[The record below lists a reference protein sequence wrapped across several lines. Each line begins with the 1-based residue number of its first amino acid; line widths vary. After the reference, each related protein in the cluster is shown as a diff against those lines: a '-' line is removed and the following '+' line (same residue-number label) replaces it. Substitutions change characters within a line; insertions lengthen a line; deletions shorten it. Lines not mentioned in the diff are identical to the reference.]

1 LGLGTKLNVA
11 FFTVILVVVLSFSG
25 YQVVVD
31 YTGSREAARK
41 AIQPAISKVMSE
53 IDRIQK
59 SNMELANQL
68 NNDPGMRDAF
78 AARNRDAVANE
89 IRQFSDKVGLPGYV
103 TILDDKGRVFY
114 SSDTPAKFGYAPKEQ
129 SGEFQYVLK
138 HNSWFGTAAP
148 SAAGTLSIST
158 MVPIISGKSV
168 SGIIAVNQPF
178 NSEFLTGLQKKLEI
192 TDNLRD
198 IGMVLFSMRDGR
210 VVAATPELSQRD
222 GGYISKLNR
231 EGQRAISATGTET
244 GGRLWK
250 PLKLEG
256 ADANTVGI
264 VLVSAPIGDSIP
276 KMALILGQAGI
287 CAIFGLILA
296 VMFSA
301 GIAGRHN
308 KSLKFLTQRAKD
320 LAAQKTNIPSL
331 EGLGGEWIELAEV
344 IDHAVQT
351 PRSSVRSLQSQ
362 MQRHQDELNEKNK
375 TIETQQGQVEAV
387 NRQLMSQSRQLSE
400 VSKQINHAN
409 SQAIILQQKLA
420 AVLQISTEGFLIL
433 DPYGNVLSANPVFLN
448 WTGLSEGEVG
458 GRYCFELVKR
468 PGEGRNGDSPS
479 SAFSRHGGNPGD
491 LIAEFY
497 PEGVVFHKAQDKN
510 VEVISHLHPV
520 CADDNNIQGYIMVLR
535 DKSIHSEVGRLR
547 SDILYMLQ
555 DSIRVPLVTAEQK
568 WAAVMKGAPQNTPVS
583 SALSDL
589 HSQYQNLLGV
599 VDSLLMIYGGVVPT
613 VPSNREQ
620 ISITRMIGDCLEAV
634 SQQARSHQI
643 MLDYKTVTGLPTTAV
658 SKDIVRDVIV
668 QLLEK
673 MISVTAPGGRV
684 RVESN
689 VKNNEIRISIFS
701 SGPALPTEE
710 IEDMFVGFVQG
721 KHAEDTYGSRLSLYL
736 ARNNVERIGGHVWAE
751 SDRGTYIYFTLPV
764 VS

>member
-1 LGLGTKLNVA
+1 M
-11 FFTVILVVVLSFSG
+11 VVVGVFVGWNL
-25 YQVVVD
+25 VTD
-31 YTGSREAARK
+31 YTGSREAAKKIIDPAMRK
-41 AIQPAISKVMSE
+41 LIGE
-53 IDRIQK
+53 IDKIQK
-59 SNMELANQL
+59 GNLDLATQL
-68 NNDPGMRDAF
+68 NTTGAFKDAF
-78 AARNRDAVANE
+78 AAKNRDGVANE
-89 IRQFSDKVGLPGYV
+89 IRHFADRNGLPGYV
-103 TILDDKGRVFY
+103 TIMDDKGRIFY
-114 SSDTPAKFGYAPKEQ
+114 SSDTPAKFGYAVKEQ
-129 SGEFQYVLK
+129 SREVSHVLS
-138 HNSWFGTAAP
+138 HNSWYGTAAI
-148 SAAGTLSIST
+148 STAGTLSITT
-158 MVPIISGKSV
+158 MVPITSGRNAPV
-168 SGIIAVNQPF
+168 TGIIAVSQPI
-178 NSEFLTGLQKKLEI
+178 NTEFLTGLQKKLEI

-198 IGMVLFSMRDGR
+198 VGLVLFSMRDGK
-210 VVAATPELSQRD
+210 VVSATPDLAQRD
-222 GGYISKLNR
+222 GGYISRLNR
-231 EGQRAISATGTET
+231 EGQRAINASGVEA
-244 GGRLWK
+244 GGRIWK

-256 ADANTVGI
+256 ADSNTVGL
-264 VLVSAPIGDSIP
+264 VLVSAPIPDNISKI
-276 KMALILGQAGI
+276 ALVLGQAGLG
-287 CAIFGLILA
+287 AIFGLLLA
-296 VMFSA
+296 VIFSA
-301 GIAGRHN
+301 GIAGRHK
-308 KSLKFLTQRAKD
+308 KSMKFLTQRAKD
-320 LAAQKTNIPSL
+320 LAAQKTNIPSI

-362 MQRHQDELNEKNK
+362 MQRHQDELDEKNK

-433 DPYGNVLSANPVFLN
+433 DPFGNVLSANPVFLN

-497 PEGVVFHKAQDKN
+497 PEGVVFHRAQDKA

-568 WAAVMKGAPQNTPVS
+568 WSAVMKGSPQNSPVGT
-583 SALSDL
+583 ALNDL
-589 HSQYQNLLGV
+589 HSQYMNLLGV
-599 VDSLLMIYGGVVPT
+599 VDSLLMMYGGVVPT
-613 VPSNREQ
+613 APSNREQ

-689 VKNNEIRISIFS
+689 VKANEIRISIFS
-701 SGPALPTEE
+701 SGPALPGEE

-764 VS
+764 VA